1 MLTKNFYNVLA
12 AMLSRRKGEAKAV
25 TLTDCTGLEIIRNV
39 FGDGSLPHCLLG
51 SICSMQTQN
60 HGIWQATYLGTGKTP
75 ATVNDYIMEE
85 PISDGRL
92 TVVTPLD
99 GGLVILVNNT
109 CTEVSA
115 THVVTNNTSQP
126 IEITEVGLYGGI
138 ENVDTP
144 ILFDHTILDDPII
157 LAPGET
163 APVNYAI
170 KFPYGT

>member
-60 HGIWQATYLGTGKTP
+60 HGLWQATYLGTGKTP

-92 TVVTPLD
+92 TVTTPLD
-99 GGLVILVNNT
+99 SGLVISYT
-109 CTEVSA
+109 PTYMSISA
-115 THVVTNNTSQP
+115 THVAINNTSEP
-126 IEITEVGLYGGI
+126 IEITEIGLYGGI
-138 ENVDTP
+138 ESADSPV
-144 ILFDHTILDDPII
+144 LFDHTILDEPIV
-157 LAPGET
+157 LPPGET
-163 APVNYAI
+163 VPINYEI
-170 KFPYGT
+170 KFPYGV